1 MLRSAATMPSDF
13 AREDVERI
21 ARLARLELTEAEIAL
36 ITPQLSNFLAYA
48 EQVQQVDTSGV
59 PPTSHPL
66 GTLGAL
72 RPSTSS
78 GRPEPVE
85 GRDDTPQPSLPRS
98 EALSQ
103 APDADERAGLF
114 KVPRV
119 LG

>member
-1 MLRSAATMPSDF
+1 MSAF
-13 AREDVERI
+13 ARQDVERI
-21 ARLARLELTEAEIAL
+21 ARLARLELTEAEIVL
-36 ITPQLSNFLAYA
+36 ITPQLSSFLAYA

-59 PPTSHPL
+59 PPTSHPF
-66 GTLGAL
+66 GTLGAW
-72 RPSTSS
+72 
-78 GRPEPVE
+78 
-85 GRDDTPQPSLPRS
+85 RDDTPHASLARN

>member
-1 MLRSAATMPSDF
+1 MPSDF
-13 AREDVERI
+13 TREDVERI

-36 ITPQLSNFLAYA
+36 ITPQLSSFLAYA

-59 PPTSHPL
+59 PPTSHPF
-66 GTLGAL
+66 GTLGAW
-72 RPSTSS
+72 
-78 GRPEPVE
+78 
-85 GRDDTPQPSLPRS
+85 RDDTPQPSLPRS